1 MEDREYLII
10 LYDYYGE
17 LLNDMQRD
25 YFEQYYFD
33 NLSLAEI
40 SENDGKSRNA
50 IHKCIKSS
58 SLKLYEY
65 EDKLKLYEKRKK
77 LDEIIDKIDN
87 DEIKECSYSGQRIKR
102 GLYKNK
108 SNVLINADING
119 ALNIYKKYV
128 LKCNS
133 TNNKIDYLMSRG
145 LTIPNRILV
154 KL

>member
-17 LLNDMQRD
+17 LLNEMQRE

-65 EDKLKLYEKRKK
+65 EDKLKLYEKGRKLEK
-77 LDEIIDKIDN
+77 IIDKINDN
-87 DEIKECSYSGQRIKR
+87 NIKEMLRD
-102 GLYKNK
+102 
-108 SNVLINADING
+108 LI
-119 ALNIYKKYV
+119 
-128 LKCNS
+128 
-133 TNNKIDYLMSRG
+133 
-145 LTIPNRILV
+145 
-154 KL
+154 

>member
-17 LLNDMQRD
+17 LLNEIQRE

-58 SLKLYEY
+58 SSKLYEY
-65 EDKLKLYEKRKK
+65 EEKLKLYEKSKK
-77 LDEIIDKIDN
+77 LDNIINKISN
-87 DEIKECSYSGQRIKR
+87 DEIKNELRE
-102 GLYKNK
+102 L
-108 SNVLINADING
+108 L
-119 ALNIYKKYV
+119 
-128 LKCNS
+128 
-133 TNNKIDYLMSRG
+133 
-145 LTIPNRILV
+145 
-154 KL
+154 